1 MILPIYTYDAPV
13 LREQAKPVSSMNE
26 EIVALIADMFETMKA
41 ARGIGLAA
49 NQVGKL
55 HAVCLVDL
63 SELEEEDFHKPLF
76 LINPVIVD
84 SWGEEIV
91 MEEGCLSLPELREDI
106 RRPEFIAVRFKD
118 TRFEDQ
124 ELEASGL
131 LARVI
136 QHEVDHLNGIY
147 FTDYLTGFK
156 KTIVKSQLNKI
167 KKGEVETDYPVIVN
181 GEIIPA

>member
-13 LREQAKPVSSMNE
+13 LREQAESVPSMND
-26 EIVALIADMFETMKA
+26 EIVALIADMFETIKA

-55 HAVCLVDL
+55 HAICLVDL
-63 SELEEEDFHKPLF
+63 SEVEDDDRRQPLI
-76 LINPVIVD
+76 LINPVVVE
-84 SWGEEIV
+84 SWGEEV
-91 MEEGCLSLPELREDI
+91 VLEEGCLSLPELREDV

-118 TRFEDQ
+118 ARFEDK
-124 ELEASGL
+124 ELEAGGL

-167 KKGEVETDYPVIVN
+167 KKGEVETEYPVIVN